1 MNRQKLSS
9 LKLLLVVQATHSFR
23 GGVISPIL
31 ALFIR
36 RQGYSVTQIGLIGT
50 AWILGYLIFE
60 PIAGAVADRLNK
72 KHMIIFAIITS
83 SVIYLSYTLASNIWH
98 FYLLA
103 FTRSSVISAYTIS
116 NKAMIAELLP
126 SSGRGQTY
134 GRYSSVVS
142 MGGILGPIL
151 GGYLTNVF
159 SYEIPFYIYAGV
171 GIISLIAVLYMKV
184 DGEQPEDSSTTNPIK
199 IRDLM
204 TKIFLGILIIR
215 MLFIFNFI
223 FRQDTLPIFLNE
235 STNFNVSETE
245 IGIYMGVVR
254 FSTALSQLFLGTLTD
269 RIGSKKMIISSLV
282 LIGVTNITMLYIT
295 GTFPL
300 YSLGLIQG
308 ISIAAANLSMMIYLI
323 STMPKGRTGM
333 VMGIY
338 SEFENIGGLF
348 SSPLIGMIYDNVG
361 PSASV
366 LFVTSIII
374 SNSVLSVFLLRS

>member
-1 MNRQKLSS
+1 
-9 LKLLLVVQATHSFR
+9 
-23 GGVISPIL
+23 
-31 ALFIR
+31 
-36 RQGYSVTQIGLIGT
+36 
-50 AWILGYLIFE
+50 
-60 PIAGAVADRLNK
+60 
-72 KHMIIFAIITS
+72 
-83 SVIYLSYTLASNIWH
+83 
-98 FYLLA
+98 
-103 FTRSSVISAYTIS
+103 
-116 NKAMIAELLP
+116 MIAELLS

-134 GRYSSVVS
+134 GRYRSVVS

-151 GGYLTNVF
+151 GGYLTNAF
-159 SYEIPFYIYAGV
+159 SYAIPFYIYAGV

-184 DGEQPEDSSTTNPIK
+184 DGEQTETSSTTNPIK
-199 IRDLM
+199 TRDLM
-204 TKIFLGILIIR
+204 TKTFLGILIIR
-215 MLFIFNFI
+215 MLYIFNFI
-223 FRQDTLPIFLNE
+223 FRQDTLPIYLNE
-235 STNFNVSETE
+235 SSNFNVSETE

-254 FSTALSQLFLGTLTD
+254 FSAALSQLFLGTLTD
-269 RIGSKKMIISSLV
+269 RIGSKKMIISSLF
-282 LIGVTNITMLYIT
+282 LIGVTNIVMINIT
-295 GTFPL
+295 GTYPL

>member
-1 MNRQKLSS
+1 
-9 LKLLLVVQATHSFR
+9 
-23 GGVISPIL
+23 
-31 ALFIR
+31 
-36 RQGYSVTQIGLIGT
+36 
-50 AWILGYLIFE
+50 
-60 PIAGAVADRLNK
+60 
-72 KHMIIFAIITS
+72 
-83 SVIYLSYTLASNIWH
+83 
-98 FYLLA
+98 
-103 FTRSSVISAYTIS
+103 VISAYTIS

-134 GRYSSVVS
+134 GRYRSVVS

-151 GGYLTNVF
+151 GGYLTNAF
-159 SYEIPFYIYAGV
+159 SYSIPFYIYAGV
-171 GIISLIAVLYMKV
+171 GIISLIAVVYMKV
-184 DGEQPEDSSTTNPIK
+184 DGEQTETSSTANPIK
-199 IRDLM
+199 TRDLM
-204 TKIFLGILIIR
+204 TKTFLGILIIR
-215 MLFIFNFI
+215 MLYIFNFI
-223 FRQDTLPIFLNE
+223 FRQDTLQIYLNE
-235 STNFNVSETE
+235 SSNFNVSETE

-269 RIGSKKMIISSLV
+269 RIGSKKMIISSLF
-282 LIGVTNITMLYIT
+282 LIGVTNIIMINIT
-295 GTFPL
+295 GTYPL

-348 SSPLIGMIYDNVG
+348 SSPLIGMIYDNVS

-366 LFVTSIII
+366 LFVTSIVI